1 MQNIVNYL
9 SPFFGTDG
17 KPVANG
23 RVHFCRMSTSA
34 VKWDDIGDPDY
45 IVIKDRDGVQLPNP
59 LPLND
64 MGVFE
69 HQPFVEEQQDFK
81 MYVDSPTGIS
91 STVVDA
97 EISDIEK
104 WRTVLVMA
112 SRSQKVSVELSG
124 ISYMNSVAE
133 LREADTSAGCAV
145 VLGYDEAGDFCP
157 ARVFFWSKTPYSE
170 NYGTHIKSLVDNAGT
185 WVCEPSDMLDLRWFG
200 VDADSGSTVDYTDI
214 ISSAANNYPN
224 KPVYF
229 SKGNYYI
236 SHNVSMASAVMDP
249 GCFIRPYGSAIVQMA
264 IEHLEDRGAKFI
276 SDGSDLDSAKVIPVI
291 GGVFRSSIVAGNLC
305 TFVFDANFELTRFF
319 RGCDVIILDSFS
331 DDDSVLSYE
340 AIYRKGQKLEGK
352 VFLVDGGNIPR
363 WLTAVS
369 GSCVVCDLKTGNI
382 KASRIVTDELV
393 TTEKAT
399 VGDMTVSTIENGVI
413 SVKQNDV
420 EIIRISEGD
429 IEFYAEG
436 TSVFKGNVVVEKG
449 ILVKSGSVNAIN
461 ILTKRLSVDGVLNAE
476 SANIPLVQCNNFNS
490 DYSFSKNIVSEV
502 TDFSGETIPFKIKS
516 SSIDS
521 SGNDYVSI
529 PSMFPYAKVG
539 DIVRVVHNPFAES
552 GNRPRGNIDVTVILD
567 GTSNPATTVVK
578 GRNVHLYYCWKV
590 LDDGTPFFMPVGSN
604 VDVDVPW
611 PYNQYWN

>member
-23 RVHFCRMSTSA
+23 RVHFCRMNTSA

-69 HQPFVEEQQDFK
+69 HQPFVDEQLDFK

-124 ISYMNSVAE
+124 ISYVNSVAE

-145 VLGYDEAGDFCP
+145 VLGYNEAGDFCP

-185 WVCEPSDMLDLRWFG
+185 WVCEPSDVLDLRWFG

-214 ISSAANNYPN
+214 ISSAANSYPN

-264 IEHLEDRGAKFI
+264 IEHLDDRGAKFL
-276 SDGSDLDSAKVIPVI
+276 SNGDFLNSPKVIPVI
-291 GGVFRSSIVAGNLC
+291 GGVFRSSIIAGFLF
-305 TFVFDANFELTRFF
+305 TFVFDSDYNLTNLF
-319 RGCDVIILDSFS
+319 RDCHTIILDSFE
-331 DDDSVLSYE
+331 DNDPRHAD
-340 AIYRKGQKLEGK
+340 KGQALVGK
-352 VFLVDGGNIPR
+352 TVVVPGGNSPAWLRIITKQCLLVDGNIVRTEKGELNELNVNNRVHVGDLSISKYGETTRISKGGNIV
-363 WLTAVS
+363 AVIS
-369 GSCVVCDLKTGNI
+369 DNGIQAAVPFN
-382 KASRIVTDELV
+382 AH
-393 TTEKAT
+393 KAT
-399 VGDMTVSTIENGVI
+399 IKNLLIDTIGTNENLNLFDNEDYELGAVVLVQNLKSVGIKVYVYDRSLT
-413 SVKQNDV
+413 
-420 EIIRISEGD
+420 EGKMGYVNVGAGM
-429 IEFYAEG
+429 IYMFYHNAEG
-436 TSVFKGNVVVEKG
+436 MWT
-449 ILVKSGSVNAIN
+449 
-461 ILTKRLSVDGVLNAE
+461 
-476 SANIPLVQCNNFNS
+476 
-490 DYSFSKNIVSEV
+490 
-502 TDFSGETIPFKIKS
+502 
-516 SSIDS
+516 
-521 SGNDYVSI
+521 
-529 PSMFPYAKVG
+529 
-539 DIVRVVHNPFAES
+539 
-552 GNRPRGNIDVTVILD
+552 
-567 GTSNPATTVVK
+567 
-578 GRNVHLYYCWKV
+578 
-590 LDDGTPFFMPVGSN
+590 PVGN
-604 VDVDVPW
+604 
-611 PYNQYWN
+611 YIINQESV